1 MSSASLIPFLIAAA
15 LVFVA
20 GLFATRRFGN
30 LSLVD
35 YFLAG
40 RDAGAWTIGL
50 SLFVTTLSA
59 EWVLGAAGMS
69 FWVALVAAGGIAL
82 GVWILGPKVLASG
95 PFTLP
100 QFVSWRFDQKT
111 GLMLSG
117 GSIAF
122 TLAVRMPL
130 VLVTGMAMLHRL
142 TGFDPMLG
150 GFILVLAAGTLVL
163 VGGCTGLFA
172 GHTLQGAAAF
182 AGAAF
187 IALWSL
193 ASGGLNLQSIPSAEL
208 PSSDIPWPIGV
219 IGALVIAVWYW
230 TGDHFVA
237 QRFLAARDAKA
248 IGKGTAIAAVMTVAA
263 APFVF
268 PLPLQQAELA
278 APNPVVTMV
287 LAVIVSAVVMAALA
301 GYIHS
306 TAALLTLDFYVGRHP
321 AATDRKLVSVGRNAT
336 LIIVLAT
343 LTFVSGILTVPA
355 SSTAEVQLIQF
366 YLAGPV
372 AALML
377 AVLFSQR
384 MLARGAVMGLI
395 AGGLIE
401 LVHAVANV
409 TGVRGPL
416 AGFADLPAVE
426 IALIAFVVTLAV
438 IILGG
443 SPAAVR
449 TPAHARVRSHG
460 AAPGH

>member
-1 MSSASLIPFLIAAA
+1 LQPEVSSSPA
-15 LVFVA
+15 LSPP
-20 GLFATRRFGN
+20 GG
-30 LSLVD
+30 

-59 EWVLGAAGMS
+59 EWVLGAAGIS
-69 FWVALVAAGGIAL
+69 LWVALIAAGGIAL

-117 GSIAF
+117 GTIAF

-142 TGFDPMLG
+142 TGFDPMLSG
-150 GFILVLAAGTLVL
+150 LILVLAAGTLVL
-163 VGGCTGLFA
+163 LGGCTGLLA
-172 GHTLQGAAAF
+172 GHTAQGAAAF
-182 AGAAF
+182 VGAGLIAA
-187 IALWSL
+187 WSL
-193 ASGGLNLQSIPSAEL
+193 ISGGLNLQSIPSAEL
-208 PSSDIPWPIGV
+208 PTSDIPWPIAV
-219 IGALVIAVWYW
+219 VGALVIAVWYW

-237 QRFLAARDAKA
+237 QRFLAARDSRA
-248 IGKGTAIAAVMTVAA
+248 IGKGAVIAAVMTVAA

-268 PLPLQQAELA
+268 PLPLQKAELA
-278 APNPVVTMV
+278 SPNPVVTMV

-301 GYIHS
+301 GYFHS
-306 TAALLTLDFYVGRHP
+306 TAALLTLDFFVARHP
-321 AATDRKLVSVGRNAT
+321 AASDRKLVSVGKIAT

-343 LTFVSGILTVPA
+343 LAFVSGFIDVPA
-355 SSTAEVQLIQF
+355 SSAAQVQLIQF

-401 LVHAVANV
+401 LSHATANV
-409 TGVRGPL
+409 VGVPASL
-416 AGFADLPAVE
+416 AWFPAMPALE
-426 IALIAFVVTLAV
+426 IALLAFVVTLSF

-449 TPAHARVRSHG
+449 TPSHARVRTQGSV
-460 AAPGH
+460 PGQ